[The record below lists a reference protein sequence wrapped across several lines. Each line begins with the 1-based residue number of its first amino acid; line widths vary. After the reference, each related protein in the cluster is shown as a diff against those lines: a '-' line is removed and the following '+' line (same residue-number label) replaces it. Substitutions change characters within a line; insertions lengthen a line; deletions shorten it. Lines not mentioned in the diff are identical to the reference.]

1 MLALDTAA
9 LRAAHARH
17 REHLPA
23 DWPRPVADAALEALL
38 AGGLPDQR
46 TETFRYTSLLPFADR
61 LAAGLAAAGTR
72 SPGVPPPLAAAR
84 LAGTCFTLTDG
95 RRGPAP
101 DPLPAGLALH
111 SAASALAGVRTG
123 DFPLVDLNTAFAG
136 DSLALEVAA
145 EARPAG
151 PLVIHDRALDP
162 AAVSQPRLHLRLG
175 AGSELTVVQIITGAA
190 GACANSFGRIEVG
203 PGAQLTLVRL
213 QQCATG
219 ASRLDR
225 TELMLAGGAAASVTL
240 VDMGG
245 APSRQDLVV
254 LLAGDGSSIDAAGI
268 CLAGG
273 TSHIDHQL
281 GIEHRGRRTTSRSTW
296 RNVADA
302 AGRVVFNGR
311 IVVATGAAGTDA
323 ALTNRNLLLSAQ
335 AEIDTRPELEI
346 YTDDVRCSHGATT
359 GQLDPAALFYLQSRG
374 VPAIAARRLL
384 IGAFTTELLAR
395 ITNPGLRDT
404 VVALAGAVLEAA

>member
-23 DWPRPVADAALEALL
+23 DWPRPIADAALEALL

-46 TETFRYTSLLPFADR
+46 TETFRYTSLGPFADR
-61 LAAGLAAAGTR
+61 LAAGLAAPGTGAAGAA
-72 SPGVPPPLAAAR
+72 PPLAATR
-84 LAGTCFTLTDG
+84 VSGTAFTLTDG
-95 RRGPAP
+95 RRGGAT

-111 SAASALAGVRTG
+111 PAASALAGVRTG
-123 DFPLVDLNTAFAG
+123 DLPLVDLNTAFAG
-136 DSLALEVAA
+136 DGLVLDLAAD
-145 EARPAG
+145 ARPPG

-162 AAVSQPRLHLRLG
+162 AAVSQPRLRLRLG
-175 AGSELTVVQIITGAA
+175 AGSELTVVQVVTGAA
-190 GACANSFGRIEVG
+190 GA
-203 PGAQLTLVRL
+203 GARLTLVRL
-213 QQCATG
+213 QQG
-219 ASRLDR
+219 AAGACRLDR
-225 TELMLAGGAAASVTL
+225 TELALDAGASASVTL
-240 VDMGG
+240 VDLGG

-254 LLAGDGSSIDAAGI
+254 LLAGDGSSIDAGGL

-273 TSHIDHQL
+273 TSHIDHQVS
-281 GIEHRGRRTTSRSTW
+281 IEHRGRRTISRSAW

-311 IVVATGAAGTDA
+311 IVVAAGAAGTDA
-323 ALTNRNLLLSAQ
+323 ALTNRNLLLSAR

-359 GQLDPAALFYLQSRG
+359 GQLDPAALFYLRSRG
-374 VPAIAARRLL
+374 VPAAAARRLL
-384 IGAFTTELLAR
+384 IGAFTTGLLDR
-395 ITNPGLRDT
+395 ISDPGLRDT